1 MTCLIGILE
10 MFLIITVV
18 VHAMTRS
25 SAGTP
30 HNHLTLREP
39 NVESRRL
46 VADLDVNLVA
56 ELLERL
62 KAVSNYTMTAKSTA
76 DEVEKGDLFC
86 GVTKFQVGDIVE
98 QIYNVHSMKSRVLY
112 PYRIEEKHFMQ
123 NPDDQDEVC
132 GGIRY
137 SLVRLIDGFRI
148 ENTPESSL
156 RNYLPYTQ
164 DAKAL
169 CNVGG
174 YGLAQKLL
182 PCAVE
187 EVYISGHAQSTSRAE
202 YIVTV
207 QGEGGKEEEM
217 NLPIESLQR
226 LSDAYEARWEAEK
239 SFRELN

>member
-1 MTCLIGILE
+1 MTCVIGILE

-25 SAGTP
+25 SSVGTP

-62 KAVSNYTMTAKSTA
+62 RQFNNNMTEPTSA
-76 DEVEKGDLFC
+76 EVEQQEPFC
-86 GVTKFQVGDIVE
+86 EVTKFQVGDIVE

-112 PYRIEEKHFMQ
+112 PYRIEEIQ
-123 NPDDQDEVC
+123 QQDGFGEC

-156 RNYLPYTQ
+156 RHYLPYTQ

-174 YGLAQKLL
+174 FGLAQKLF
-182 PCAVE
+182 PCSIQ
-187 EVYISGHAQSTSRAE
+187 EVYISGHAQSTTKAE
-202 YIVTV
+202 YLVTV

-226 LSDAYEARWEAEK
+226 LSDAYEERWEAEN